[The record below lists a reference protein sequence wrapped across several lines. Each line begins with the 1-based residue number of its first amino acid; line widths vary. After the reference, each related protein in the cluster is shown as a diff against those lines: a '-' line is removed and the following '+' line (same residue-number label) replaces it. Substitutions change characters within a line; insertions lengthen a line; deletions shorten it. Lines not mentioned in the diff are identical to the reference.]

1 MPQKENLNDCT
12 FTIPFRA
19 ETQDRIDN
27 ITTTINYLL
36 HHFKTNIIIYET
48 GKESILKYFWQS
60 AWNKSCRLFH
70 HKEDKNIFHKT
81 LLLNKAAKIA
91 TTPIIVSQDADVIL
105 NPDQYIYA
113 RNNIKKGKI
122 HFCYPFNDLIVQIGI
137 EEAKKLPKK
146 RYKIHNLSFIIP
158 KWPKPETSALS
169 PGGCLFMNK
178 KKYIEIGMENEEF
191 INYGFE
197 DAERKVRIQTLGYKI
212 KYISGGIYH
221 LQHGKTN
228 TSSQYHPYHKH
239 NRKLFVEMR
248 YYNKEQMQ
256 DYVNNVLKK

>member
-1 MPQKENLNDCT
+1 
-12 FTIPFRA
+12 
-19 ETQDRIDN
+19 
-27 ITTTINYLL
+27 
-36 HHFKTNIIIYET
+36 
-48 GKESILKYFWQS
+48 
-60 AWNKSCRLFH
+60 
-70 HKEDKNIFHKT
+70 
-81 LLLNKAAKIA
+81 LLNKATKVAN
-91 TTPIIVSQDADVIL
+91 TPIIISQDADIIL
-105 NPDQYIYA
+105 NPDQYIRA
-113 RNNIKKGKI
+113 RKSIKKGKS

-146 RYKIHNLSFIIP
+146 KYNIRNLSLRIP
-158 KWPKPETSALS
+158 KWPKPDTSALS

-178 KKYIEIGMENEEF
+178 KKYIKIGMENEEF

-256 DYVNNVLKK
+256 DYVKKVLKKQLK